1 MSSEV
6 CPSCG
11 KTFKRLKSHLPHCK
25 AANSQTNPTESH
37 VGANQTTSSSPLGA
51 GDSEPTAKGK
61 KSRESLSTAASPRAK
76 KSTTSA
82 AAQTSDST
90 DSSSSSPP
98 PSTKKKREKLS
109 DHIKLASTPSST
121 TTSLTSSPPLSPPSI
136 ASKPK
141 KKSLRAL
148 IEATNTDRAAKG
160 SLEGTG
166 SASEDLLSGSTP
178 VLPDPLSSR
187 TFNPPETYIKTDGI
201 TLSALS
207 TDIKPKEAS
216 KKKAS
221 KTKRAEQSPPTTKDP
236 DSDSLDSGFN
246 NRPHVRDDLWVD
258 NILTSG
264 SGDQARITI
273 QDAKALL
280 GRTKT
285 STTSKKRIL
294 SETETTDDL
303 SSNNR
308 LDTRL
313 SAVTV
318 PAETGKDVVRCLVT
332 TQTVS
337 EQLLSASS
345 QQTELLPVKER
356 SSKSKEAFL
365 IPLEHDGSSQ
375 PKLFFPETPLS
386 QTSPPPGSVGAIQGQ
401 KVGRHMAEL
410 LSLPLSTIQFSSPRL
425 LPLTTPRPLARVE
438 TSRAA
443 DWLILED
450 RKQNAALTRK
460 EAEAVTRPSLGQ
472 VKLRELPQWL
482 GCRVPSRPRDAV
494 EIVQRGWQW
503 YYRRYIDVR
512 KGGVGGLGM
521 LLAGYCVLSY
531 IWSYPHIKHDRWRKY
546 H

>member
-25 AANSQTNPTESH
+25 AANSQTNPTGSH
-37 VGANQTTSSSPLGA
+37 VGASQTPSSPPLGA
-51 GDSEPTAKGK
+51 GDREPTVKGK
-61 KSRESLSTAASPRAK
+61 KSRESPSVAASPRAK
-76 KSTTSA
+76 KSTTSS
-82 AAQTSDST
+82 AAQTPDST

-109 DHIKLASTPSST
+109 EQIKLASMPSST
-121 TTSLTSSPPLSPPSI
+121 TSSLISSPTLPPPST
-136 ASKPK
+136 ASRPK
-141 KKSLRAL
+141 KKSLRAQ
-148 IEATNTDRAAKG
+148 IEAANTGRASKG

-178 VLPDPLSSR
+178 VLTDPLISR
-187 TFNPPETYIKTDGI
+187 SFNPPEPNVKTDGI
-201 TLSALS
+201 TVSALS
-207 TDIKPKEAS
+207 TDTKPKEAS
-216 KKKAS
+216 KKKTS
-221 KTKRAEQSPPTTKDP
+221 KTKRAEQSPPTTRDP
-236 DSDSLDSGFN
+236 DSDSLDSGFS

-258 NILTSG
+258 NLLTSG

-294 SETETTDDL
+294 SETETTDHL

-308 LDTRL
+308 LDTGLR
-313 SAVTV
+313 AVTV
-318 PAETGKDVVRCLVT
+318 PAETGKDVARCLVT

-337 EQLLSASS
+337 EQLLGASS

-356 SSKSKEAFL
+356 SSKSKETFL
-365 IPLEHDGSSQ
+365 IPLELDGSSQ
-375 PKLFFPETPLS
+375 PKLFFPESPLS
-386 QTSPPPGSVGAIQGQ
+386 QTSPPPGSVGALRGQ
-401 KVGRHMAEL
+401 KVARDKL

-425 LPLTTPRPLARVE
+425 LPARVE
-438 TSRAA
+438 TVRAA
-443 DWLILED
+443 DWRIPED
-450 RKQNAALTRK
+450 RKQNAAQTGK
-460 EAEAVTRPSLGQ
+460 EEAGTRPSLGQ
-472 VKLRELPQWL
+472 VKLRDLPQWL
-482 GCRVPSRPRDAV
+482 GRRVPSRPRDAV

-503 YYRRYIDVR
+503 YYRRYINVK
-512 KGGVGGLGM
+512 KGGVGGVGM

-531 IWSYPHIKHDRWRKY
+531 IWSYPHIKRDRWRKY

>member
-25 AANSQTNPTESH
+25 AANSQTNPTGSH
-37 VGANQTTSSSPLGA
+37 VGASQTPSSPPLGA
-51 GDSEPTAKGK
+51 GDREPTVKGK
-61 KSRESLSTAASPRAK
+61 KSRESPSVAASPRAK
-76 KSTTSA
+76 KSTTSS
-82 AAQTSDST
+82 AAQTPDST
-90 DSSSSSPP
+90 DPSSSSPP

-109 DHIKLASTPSST
+109 EQIKLASTPSST
-121 TTSLTSSPPLSPPSI
+121 TSSFISSPPLPPPST

-148 IEATNTDRAAKG
+148 IEAANTGRASKG

-166 SASEDLLSGSTP
+166 SATEDLLSGSTP
-178 VLPDPLSSR
+178 VLTDPLSSR
-187 TFNPPETYIKTDGI
+187 TFNPPETIIKTDGI
-201 TLSALS
+201 TVSALS
-207 TDIKPKEAS
+207 TDTKPKEAS
-216 KKKAS
+216 KKKTS

-236 DSDSLDSGFN
+236 DSDSLDSGFS

-258 NILTSG
+258 NTWTSG
-264 SGDQARITI
+264 SGDKARITI

-294 SETETTDDL
+294 SETETTDHL

-308 LDTRL
+308 LDTGLR
-313 SAVTV
+313 AVTV
-318 PAETGKDVVRCLVT
+318 PAETGKDVARCLV
-332 TQTVS
+332 
-337 EQLLSASS
+337 QLVRSGVRRSPGTNSS
-345 QQTELLPVKER
+345 RCHCPPSSSPV
-356 SSKSKEAFL
+356 
-365 IPLEHDGSSQ
+365 
-375 PKLFFPETPLS
+375 
-386 QTSPPPGSVGAIQGQ
+386 
-401 KVGRHMAEL
+401 
-410 LSLPLSTIQFSSPRL
+410 PRL
-425 LPLTTPRPLARVE
+425 LPARVE
-438 TSRAA
+438 TVRAA
-443 DWLILED
+443 DWRIPED
-450 RKQNAALTRK
+450 RKQNAAHTGK
-460 EAEAVTRPSLGQ
+460 EEAGTRPSLGQ
-472 VKLRELPQWL
+472 VKLRDLPQWL

-503 YYRRYIDVR
+503 YYRRYINVK
-512 KGGVGGLGM
+512 KGGVGGVGM